1 MASIF
6 FNYLFFF
13 YKKKK
18 FEFDKEKTFHQTKRV
33 GKNYREKYALFTHF
47 SLICVCVCNL
57 HHNPS
62 LSVSASYVSLLD
74 VCCFH
79 SFAVED
85 DVARGEENDVIVWL
99 FEKKTNKEKI

>member
-47 SLICVCVCNL
+47 SLICVCVCVTCIIIL
-57 HHNPS
+57 H
-62 LSVSASYVSLLD
+62 SVYQPLTCRSWMCAV
-74 VCCFH
+74 FIH
-79 SFAVED
+79 S
-85 DVARGEENDVIVWL
+85 R
-99 FEKKTNKEKI
+99 